1 MRHGT
6 HCRHAEQYIRHGT
19 GGGGTAADIGSPGAV
34 DGTIIPLSPT
44 GAEFHHRTPMGCP
57 GNAVGL
63 GGNERLMVDGEQQH
77 GFQQLRLHH
86 RAPDDHHGFVGKDRC
101 ALGYRPYIAFKMEV
115 RQIVQEL
122 LAEDSPAPQVG
133 NVLLIELQILHVVD
147 ELLQARKDGKA
158 AIVRNFPEKHIKHRN
173 GVLPP
178 ALEITIRHGE
188 LIKVNEHRQIAGRKF
203 FLLHVNPSIPVFRY
217 TDGRSYE
224 TASRCVKPVFYYI
237 PGSGQCQS
245 AFPIRSSMG

>member
-1 MRHGT
+1 
-6 HCRHAEQYIRHGT
+6 
-19 GGGGTAADIGSPGAV
+19 
-34 DGTIIPLSPT
+34 
-44 GAEFHHRTPMGCP
+44 
-57 GNAVGL
+57 
-63 GGNERLMVDGEQQH
+63 
-77 GFQQLRLHH
+77 
-86 RAPDDHHGFVGKDRC
+86 
-101 ALGYRPYIAFKMEV
+101 MEV

-188 LIKVNEHRQIAGRKF
+188 LIKVNEHRQIAGRNF

-245 AFPIRSSMG
+245 AFPIQSSMG